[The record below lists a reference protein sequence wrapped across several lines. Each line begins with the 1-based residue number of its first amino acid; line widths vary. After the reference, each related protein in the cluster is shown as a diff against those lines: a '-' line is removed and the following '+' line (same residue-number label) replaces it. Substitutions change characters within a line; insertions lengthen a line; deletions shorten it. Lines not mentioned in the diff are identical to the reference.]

1 LWFFISQNRVFGVS
15 EPGIVWPVTDPIIT
29 INILSLD
36 RAFGVQLWKK
46 LNRRYQVKKV
56 SKSFQFFR
64 NVFLYTLAFY
74 LPCMTGCNGPVL
86 SSIEQVREFN
96 KAGPLMPEGDADS
109 SVKVQSHIG
118 PYRVVPGDV
127 LELQMPV
134 VLRVVSSEF
143 SAWLKPA
150 YGRKDYEP
158 YLVRVSDAGTITLP
172 IVGKLP
178 AAGKTLSE
186 IEALVI
192 DAYYPKYVVNL
203 PMVVCEVVK
212 YRRENE
218 RVFTVIG
225 LVNRANAFPYPPDVQ
240 YNLMEALAFAGGL
253 NMTADPRYVKVFR
266 HDTDG
271 KIMSATFS
279 VDSKSLIEAYGVV
292 IKPGD
297 VIYVDHTLRT
307 RMNQFLSDVLQIR
320 VGADVSRNVID

>member
-1 LWFFISQNRVFGVS
+1 MASYRADNNDKY
-15 EPGIVWPVTDPIIT
+15 TK
-29 INILSLD
+29 LD

-46 LNRRYQVKKV
+46 LYRRYQVKKV
-56 SKSFQFFR
+56 SNRLQSWI
-64 NVFLYTLAFY
+64 NVFLYTLVFY
-74 LPCMTGCNGPVL
+74 LPCMTGCNSPL
-86 SSIEQVREFN
+86 SSVEQVREFD
-96 KAGPLMPEGDADS
+96 KAGPLTSEGDLDS
-109 SVKVQSHIG
+109 SIKVQSHIG

-134 VLRVVSSEF
+134 VLRVVSTEF
-143 SAWLKPA
+143 SDWLKPV

-178 AAGKTLSE
+178 VANKTLSE

-212 YRRENE
+212 YRRENQ
-218 RVFTVIG
+218 RVFTVLG
-225 LVNRANAFPYPPDVQ
+225 LVNRADAFPYPPDVQ

-271 KIMSATFS
+271 KIMSATFG
-279 VDSKSLIEAYGVV
+279 VNSKSLVEAYGVV

-307 RMNQFLSDVLQIR
+307 RMNQFLSEVLQIR
-320 VGADVSRNVID
+320 VGVDASRSVID

>member
-1 LWFFISQNRVFGVS
+1 MS
-15 EPGIVWPVTDPIIT
+15 EPGIVWPVTEPIIT
-29 INILSLD
+29 INILCLD

-46 LNRRYQVKKV
+46 LYRKYQVKKV
-56 SKSFQFFR
+56 SNSLQSWI
-64 NVFLYTLAFY
+64 NVFLYTLVFY
-74 LPCMTGCNGPVL
+74 LPCMTGCNSPVL
-86 SSIEQVREFN
+86 SSIEQVREFD
-96 KAGPLMPEGDADS
+96 KAGPLTSEGDLDS
-109 SVKVQSHIG
+109 SIKVQSHIG

-127 LELQMPV
+127 LELQMPA

-143 SAWLKPA
+143 SEWLKPV
-150 YGRKDYEP
+150 YGRKDFEP
-158 YLVRVSDAGTITLP
+158 YLVRVNDAGTITLP

-178 AAGKTLSE
+178 AAGKTLSQ

-271 KIMSATFS
+271 KIMSATFG
-279 VDSKSLIEAYGVV
+279 VDSKSLVEAYGVV

-320 VGADVSRNVID
+320 VGVDVSRNVID

>member
-1 LWFFISQNRVFGVS
+1 MASYRADNNDKY
-15 EPGIVWPVTDPIIT
+15 TK
-29 INILSLD
+29 LD

-46 LNRRYQVKKV
+46 LYRKYQVKKV
-56 SKSFQFFR
+56 SNSLQSWI
-64 NVFLYTLAFY
+64 NVFLYTLVFY
-74 LPCMTGCNGPVL
+74 LPCMTGCNSPVL
-86 SSIEQVREFN
+86 SSVEQVREFD
-96 KAGPLMPEGDADS
+96 KAGPLTSEGDVDNS
-109 SVKVQSHIG
+109 IKVQSQIG

-127 LELQMPV
+127 LELQMPI

-143 SAWLKPA
+143 SDWLKPT
-150 YGRKDYEP
+150 YGHRDYEP

-192 DAYYPKYVVNL
+192 DTYYPKYVVNL

-271 KIMSATFS
+271 KIMSATFG
-279 VDSKSLIEAYGVV
+279 VDSKSLVEAYGIV

-320 VGADVSRNVID
+320 VGVDVSRNVID